1 MRNILAKRNLATLI
15 DFASSNV
22 VVGLDYDGTLAPIA
36 ASPARARMRAATLQL
51 LERVARVYPAVVIS
65 GRAHND
71 LTKRLGRVR
80 LWEVFGNHGME
91 PWEPSRE
98 SAAQVDEW
106 VTHLRRQLARYPELV
121 IEDKKYS
128 VTIHHGAVRDTA
140 RGRQAMAAAVDALP
154 NVRALTGP
162 RAVNLLPRGGPH
174 KGDALQRARIALAC
188 QAAIYIGDDDTD
200 EDAFTSADS
209 DHLLAIR
216 IGHSR
221 TSGARYYLKAQAE
234 IDALLWQLLA
244 VRARRPSGAEPL
256 RSATGPWPWAPQYS
270 TTSY

>member
-1 MRNILAKRNLATLI
+1 
-15 DFASSNV
+15 V
-22 VVGLDYDGTLAPIA
+22 P
-36 ASPARARMRAATLQL
+36 
-51 LERVARVYPAVVIS
+51 
-65 GRAHND
+65 
-71 LTKRLGRVR
+71 
-80 LWEVFGNHGME
+80 LWEVFGNHGIE
-91 PWEPSRE
+91 PWEQSRQ
-98 SAAQVDEW
+98 SATQVYEW
-106 VTHLRRQLARYPELV
+106 VTSLRPQLAKYPGLV
-121 IEDKKYS
+121 IENKKYS
-128 VTIHHGAVRDTA
+128 VSIHQGALRDSARVRRA
-140 RGRQAMAAAVDALP
+140 IAAAIDALP
-154 NVRALTGP
+154 NVRPLAGP

-188 QAAIYIGDDDTD
+188 KTAIYVGDDDTD

-256 RSATGPWPWAPQYS
+256 RSATGPWPWAPQCDFVLNGKVREPAAKFVS
-270 TTSY
+270 HLVSDSSSEPPGEPVS

>member
-22 VVGLDYDGTLAPIA
+22 VLGLDYDGTLAPIA
-36 ASPARARMRAATLQL
+36 ASPTRARMRVATLQL
-51 LERVARVYPAVVIS
+51 LGCVARAYPTVVIS
-65 GRAHND
+65 GRAHHD
-71 LTKRLGRVR
+71 LTKRLGRLP
-80 LWEVFGNHGME
+80 LWEVFGNHGIE

-98 SAAQVDEW
+98 SAEQVNEW
-106 VTHLRRQLARYPELV
+106 VTNLRRQLARYPELV

-140 RGRQAMAAAVDALP
+140 RVRRAMAAAVDALP
-154 NVRALTGP
+154 NVRALAGP
-162 RAVNLLPRGGPH
+162 RAINLLPRAGPH

-188 QAAIYIGDDDTD
+188 KAAIYIGDDETD

-209 DHLLAIR
+209 NQLLAIR

-221 TSGARYYLKAQAE
+221 TSGAHYYLEAQAD

-244 VRARRPSGAEPL
+244 VRARRSSTVEPMWSVL
-256 RSATGPWPWAPQYS
+256 
-270 TTSY
+270 